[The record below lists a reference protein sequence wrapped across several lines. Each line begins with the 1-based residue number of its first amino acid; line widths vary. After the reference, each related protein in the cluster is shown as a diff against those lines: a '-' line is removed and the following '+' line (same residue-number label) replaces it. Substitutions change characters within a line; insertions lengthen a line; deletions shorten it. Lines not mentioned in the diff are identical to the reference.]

1 MENNDYRNERLVP
14 LSDLKDYQVAKDNT
28 NVMGWRV
35 VGADGEKVGD
45 VKDLI
50 VDMDAMKV
58 RYLSVLGERR
68 FFDPDRDT
76 YFLVP
81 IGAAALDRKG
91 KNVFLSSVDSH
102 TVARYPVYP
111 GGPIT
116 SDYEYAVRDNFRRA
130 HRDTIEG
137 KEEYREEFD
146 EALHRPDDG
155 TRRVDPTFYNDSSFD
170 ADRFYTSDVDTA
182 DRVRTGPARVAPEPV
197 RRDGDHS
204 DHKTRTSGSKPVED
218 SIATIER
225 LEELRSR
232 GSITEEEFI
241 LLKKR
246 ALDS

>member
-1 MENNDYRNERLVP
+1 MENNDYGNERLVP

-28 NVMGWRV
+28 NVIGWRV

-68 FFDPDRDT
+68 FFDHDHDT

-102 TVARYPVYP
+102 TVARYPVYA

-116 SDYEYAVRDNFRRA
+116 ADYEYAVRDNFRQA
-130 HRDTIEG
+130 HRDTIGE
-137 KEEYREEFD
+137 KDEYREEFD
-146 EALHRPDDG
+146 EALHRPDAG
-155 TRRVDPTFYNDSSFD
+155 TRRVDANFYNDESFD
-170 ADRFYTSDVDTA
+170 ADRFYTSDVNTY
-182 DRVRTGPARVAPEPV
+182 DRDRSDSMRKSTDYSSDNPARTPA
-197 RRDGDHS
+197 
-204 DHKTRTSGSKPVED
+204 SKSVED
-218 SIATIER
+218 SITTIER

>member
-1 MENNDYRNERLVP
+1 MENNDYRNERLMP

-28 NVMGWRV
+28 NVVGWRV

-68 FFDPDRDT
+68 FFDHDNDT

-91 KNVFLSSVDSH
+91 KNVFLASVDSG

-130 HRDTIEG
+130 HQDTIGE
-137 KEEYREEFD
+137 KDEYREEFD
-146 EALHRPDDG
+146 EALHRPEG
-155 TRRVDPTFYNDSSFD
+155 SARRVDSDFYNDASFD
-170 ADRFYTSDVDTA
+170 ADRFYTSDVDTH
-182 DRVRTGPARVAPEPV
+182 DRVRTGPTRTASE
-197 RRDGDHS
+197 RRDGDYG
-204 DHKTRTSGSKPVED
+204 DNTARPTGSKAVED
-218 SIATIER
+218 SITTIER